1 MTRERD
7 TTEYAAMMGRMLR
20 AYSKR
25 VGDADPEDLAA
36 MLAVYAQFGV
46 AIQDAV
52 TAQRARHGTSWAE
65 IGRGAGITRQ
75 AAQQRWGG
83 QA

>member
-1 MTRERD
+1 
-7 TTEYAAMMGRMLR
+7 MMGRMLR

-25 VGDADPEDLAA
+25 VGDADPEDLAE
-36 MLAVYAQFGV
+36 MLAVHAQFSA

-52 TAQRARHGTSWAE
+52 TAQRARHGTSWAD

-75 AAQQRWGG
+75 AAQQRWG
-83 QA
+83 QQ